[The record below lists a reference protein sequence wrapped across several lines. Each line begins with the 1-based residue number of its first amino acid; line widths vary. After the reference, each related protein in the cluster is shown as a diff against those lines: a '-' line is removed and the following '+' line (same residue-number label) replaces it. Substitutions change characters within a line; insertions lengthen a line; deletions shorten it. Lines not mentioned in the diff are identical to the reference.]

1 LEPTNDLHDAGTA
14 GRPTGCGDADADAQV
29 AAYLADIAA
38 HVGDPQSGEE
48 LRVFLNDGS
57 EFQRAMFDFVEALTA
72 PLLPPSRRTLA
83 WPAVAALI
91 LAAAYV
97 ALVIRFIS

>member
-1 LEPTNDLHDAGTA
+1 MNPTTPELPAV
-14 GRPTGCGDADADAQV
+14 PPSGDADADARF

-38 HVGDPQSGEE
+38 HVDDPQSGEE
-48 LRVFLNDGS
+48 LRAFLNDDP

-72 PLLPPSRRTLA
+72 PPPPPSRRTLA
-83 WPAVAALI
+83 WTAVVALI

-97 ALVIRFIS
+97 VLLIRFLP